1 MIHSFQ
7 IGDTYNHGFEIN
19 NTKYNQFID
28 LSDDHNLMHVDDEY
42 PKQFGFKGKIMHGN
56 ILNAFLSYFIGE
68 CLPIK
73 NVVIQSQN
81 IEYKKPIY
89 LDTILKLEVVV
100 DSVVES
106 VNVVIFKFKFLSL
119 EGNVFAKGKIQIG
132 VL

>member
-7 IGDTYNHGFEIN
+7 IGDTYNYGFEIN
-19 NTKYNQFID
+19 NIKYHQFID
-28 LSDDHNLMHVDDEY
+28 LSDDRNLMHVDDEY
-42 PKQFGFKGKIMHGN
+42 PKQFGFEGKIMHGN

-73 NVVIQSQN
+73 NIVIQSQN

-89 LDTILKLEVVV
+89 IDTILKLEVVV

-119 EGNVFAKGKIQIG
+119 EGIVFAKGKIQIG

>member
-7 IGDTYNHGFEIN
+7 IGDTYNHDFEIN
-19 NTKYNQFID
+19 NIKYHQFID
-28 LSDDHNLMHVDDEY
+28 LSNDRNLMHVDDDY

-68 CLPIK
+68 CLPIN
-73 NVVIQSQN
+73 NVVIQSQS
-81 IEYKKPIY
+81 IDYKTPIY
-89 LDTILKLEVVV
+89 LDTKLKLEVVV

-119 EGNVFAKGKIQIG
+119 EGIVFAKGKIQIG
-132 VL
+132 IL

>member
-1 MIHSFQ
+1 MIYSFQ

>member
-89 LDTILKLEVVV
+89 LDTIVKLEVVV